1 MITIHEQLFFS
12 YNWNNKLSCTAFTTF
27 RPHNPRKYV
36 AGKLLSILLQG
47 KHLKDVEVKQV
58 KTLKLPQVNE
68 FIARLDTGYNV
79 EQFTEMVKTMYKN
92 KGIDFENADWDLI
105 LCVEVKPDKGVKK
118 KTEQLALEIA

>member
-1 MITIHEQLFFS
+1 MITLHEQLSFS
-12 YNWNNKLSCTAFTTF
+12 YNWNNKLSCPAFTTF

-36 AGKLLSILLQG
+36 AGKFLSILLQG
-47 KHLKDVEVKQV
+47 KHLKDVEVMQV

-79 EQFTEMVKTMYKN
+79 QQFTEMVKTMYKN
-92 KGIDFENADWDLI
+92 KGIDFENADWDLV
-105 LCVEVKPDKGVKK
+105 LCVEIKADKGAKK